1 MQYSDRSHCDLIPIK
16 SSQRGKLILSEL
28 SCNLSI
34 LLEQFINTSEAN
46 YQYFWSKL
54 SILLEQISILLQQI
68 INTSGANYQYFWSKL
83 SAVINCFVG

>member
-34 LLEQFINTSEAN
+34 LLKQIINTSGAS
-46 YQYFWSKL
+46 YQYFWSKYQYFCSKL
-54 SILLEQISILLQQI
+54 SILLEQI
-68 INTSGANYQYFWSKL
+68 INTSGANYPQ
-83 SAVINCFVG
+83 